1 MKQRTNRMPLEVEA
15 ARREIFS
22 RAAPLPA
29 ERVPLHRAHGRILRE
44 SAQATGHLPRFDVSS
59 MDGFAA
65 RSTDLRQPLRLV
77 GEVRTGSV
85 FSRPIET
92 GQCVRIFTG
101 AAMPAGADCVVPR
114 ENAICR
120 GRSVRVE
127 RRSSVSH
134 IRRKGENVRTGEL
147 LISAGVRLGAP
158 ELAAL
163 AAAGI
168 ARPVVT
174 RAPRCVHLV
183 MGDELVPPSRKPAGA
198 QVRDSNSTLI
208 ATLLADR
215 GALLRCQAIA
225 RDDLAS
231 ATQALQHAG
240 EHDVLLISGGAGL
253 SDCDLAEPLLRELGF
268 TVHFR
273 QVNLRPGKPL
283 MFGSRGRCL
292 AFALPGNPVSH
303 WVVFQLFVG
312 PLLNFL
318 QGGDGNLPPMMSGL
332 LAAGTTLPTPDS
344 RATYWPCRLAVRAG
358 VPTVV
363 PLPLASS
370 GDAVGLVGAC
380 ALLPLLNGR
389 ADLCRMV
396 SFIPCP

>member
-1 MKQRTNRMPLEVEA
+1 MKQHANRIPLDVEV

-29 ERVPLHRAHGRILRE
+29 DPVPLRRARGRILRE
-44 SAQATGHLPRFDVSS
+44 TARAAEHLPRFDVSA

-65 RSTDLRQPLRLV
+65 RSADFRQPLRLV

-85 FSRPIET
+85 FSRPIEA

-101 AAMPAGADCVVPR
+101 AAMPAGADCVVRR
-114 ENAICR
+114 EDAVCR
-120 GRSVRVE
+120 GRFVQVV
-127 RRSSVSH
+127 RRSSMTHV
-134 IRRKGENVRTGEL
+134 RRKGENARPGDL
-147 LISAGVRLGAP
+147 LIAAGSRLGPP

-163 AAAGI
+163 ATAGI
-168 ARPVVT
+168 TRPVVT

-183 MGDELVPPSRKPAGA
+183 TGDELVPPSRKPAGV
-198 QVRDSNSTLI
+198 QIRDSNSTLI
-208 ATLLADR
+208 ATLLAER
-215 GALLRCQAIA
+215 GAILTRQMTTH
-225 RDDLAS
+225 DDLAS
-231 ATQALQHAG
+231 AKRALRNAG
-240 EHDVLLISGGAGL
+240 RCDVLLISGGAGGG
-253 SDCDLAEPLLRELGF
+253 DYDLAEPLLRELGF
-268 TVHFR
+268 SVHFR

-283 MFGSRGRCL
+283 LFASRDRCL

-312 PLLNFL
+312 PLLDFL
-318 QGGDGNLPPMMSGL
+318 QGGDGNLLPMMSGL